1 MVITIDGPAGS
12 GKSTVAAEVARRL
25 GFSFLNTGHMYRA
38 IGLAARRRQVDL
50 SNGRE
55 LTFVAKLAKIE
66 FDWNKSPP
74 AVILNGEPVTHLLG
88 GRDVSE
94 AASYIALV
102 PAIREIMV
110 QQQRDIGAKLANVVT
125 EGRDQGTIVFPNAEF
140 KFYVD
145 ASPEE
150 RARRR
155 YDQLRGRGEVV
166 EFKEVL
172 DQIIVRDKRDRERL
186 VGPLE
191 KPVDAT
197 EIDATR
203 MDFEAV
209 VNSIIA
215 HVHTPQAAEGQAA
228 R

>member
-38 IGLAARRRQVDL
+38 IGLAARRRQIDL
-50 SNGRE
+50 NNALE
-55 LTFVAKLAKIE
+55 LAFVARLARVE
-66 FDWNKSPP
+66 FDWTKFPP

-88 GRDVSE
+88 SRDVSD
-94 AASYIALV
+94 AASYVAVV
-102 PAIREIMV
+102 PAVREIMV
-110 QQQRDIGAKLANVVT
+110 QQQRAVVEKLTDVVT
-125 EGRDQGTIVFPNAEF
+125 EGRDQGTIVFPRADF

-155 YDQLRGRGEVV
+155 FDQLRGRGETVA
-166 EFKEVL
+166 FGEVL

-191 KPVDAT
+191 KPVDAVA
-197 EIDATR
+197 IDSTA
-203 MDFEAV
+203 MGFEQV
-209 VNSIIA
+209 VGSIVS
-215 HVHTPQAAEGQAA
+215 HVQPQAA

>member
-38 IGLAARRRQVDL
+38 IGLAARRREIDL
-50 SNGRE
+50 GNARE
-55 LTFVAKLAKIE
+55 LAYVAKLARVE
-66 FDWNKSPP
+66 FDWSKFPP

-88 GRDVSE
+88 SRDVSE
-94 AASYIALV
+94 AASYVAVV
-102 PAIREIMV
+102 PAVREIMV
-110 QQQRDIGAKLANVVT
+110 QQQRAVAGGLANVVT
-125 EGRDQGTIVFPNAEF
+125 EGRDQGTIVFPNAAF

-155 YDQLRGRGEVV
+155 YDQLRGRGETVA
-166 EFKEVL
+166 FQDVL
-172 DQIIVRDKRDRERL
+172 DQIIVRDRRDRERL

-191 KPVDAT
+191 KPVDAIA
-197 EIDATR
+197 IDSTA
-203 MDFEAV
+203 MPFERV
-209 VNSIIA
+209 VESIVS
-215 HVHTPQAAEGQAA
+215 HVQPQAA